1 MTSSILV
8 VEDDLNM
15 QELIVEFLEDEG
27 YMAQGASSSKDALSL
42 ASRIK
47 FDLVITD
54 VRMAGVDG
62 VDGFV
67 LLKKKLP
74 DLKCIVITGYADTDA
89 PARAIKIEIDDY
101 LHKPF
106 KLDELLAVVNRVLNA
121 NSLAAYYYKII
132 EKAPAKLFSAAV
144 SFFKKDKAA
153 ALDHSRI
160 RVFQGYY
167 VAIRSNL
174 IPVNSANGVFVKLM
188 TYDQEYKDY
197 LASPDG
203 ESAKSLQQDYDQL
216 FEFLTAL
223 ARSKAQMLGGKRLP
237 ATKFRALYNAVQK
250 GEITPEQ
257 LQLAPTL
264 KKVNPK
270 DLAGSPELLDLQQK
284 LWGAA

>member
-1 MTSSILV
+1 
-8 VEDDLNM
+8 
-15 QELIVEFLEDEG
+15 
-27 YMAQGASSSKDALSL
+27 
-42 ASRIK
+42 
-47 FDLVITD
+47 
-54 VRMAGVDG
+54 
-62 VDGFV
+62 
-67 LLKKKLP
+67 
-74 DLKCIVITGYADTDA
+74 
-89 PARAIKIEIDDY
+89 
-101 LHKPF
+101 
-106 KLDELLAVVNRVLNA
+106 
-121 NSLAAYYYKII
+121 
-132 EKAPAKLFSAAV
+132 
-144 SFFKKDKAA
+144 
-153 ALDHSRI
+153 
-160 RVFQGYY
+160 
-167 VAIRSNL
+167 
-174 IPVNSANGVFVKLM
+174 M

>member
-47 FDLVITD
+47 FDLLITD

-74 DLKCIVITGYADTDA
+74 DLKCIVITGYVDTDA
-89 PARAIKIEIDDY
+89 PARAIKIQIDDY

-106 KLDELLAVVNRVLNA
+106 KLDELLDVVNRVLNA

-132 EKAPAKLFSAAV
+132 EKAPVKLFSAAAR
-144 SFFKKDKAA
+144 FFKKDKAA
-153 ALDHSRI
+153 ALDDSRT

-188 TYDQEYKDY
+188 TYDQEYKDF
-197 LASPDG
+197 LASPDD
-203 ESAKSLQQDYDQL
+203 ESAKSLQQDYDKL

-237 ATKFRALYNAVQK
+237 ATKFRALYNAVQR
-250 GEITPEQ
+250 GEVTPEQ

-264 KKVNPK
+264 RKVNPK
-270 DLAGSPELLDLQQK
+270 ELAGSPELLELRQK